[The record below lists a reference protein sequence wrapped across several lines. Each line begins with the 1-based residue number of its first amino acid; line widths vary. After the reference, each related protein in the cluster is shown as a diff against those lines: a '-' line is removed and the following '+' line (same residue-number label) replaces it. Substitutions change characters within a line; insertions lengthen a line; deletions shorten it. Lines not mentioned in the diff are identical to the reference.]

1 VHYFCVYQAATADQT
16 CSEQTR
22 GTVVIDLEASDD
34 PAVVTCSQVDTASS
48 GPVSSSSSGCVEPV
62 SAIVGKCLHRATT
75 APPTIRQFFKPR
87 QPENNSSCAEP
98 SSRSGPERS
107 ADDDD
112 DVASGDN
119 DDAESERIADAALAG
134 DIDNDDDNG
143 GTLDSD
149 YDDDAFV
156 AEKWFAT
163 KPGCLRPQPAL
174 LRTQV
179 DSRKTATGGKLA
191 AKRSGGSGGKLPAGK
206 KARQSSIEALFTSAA
221 GNRQKQ
227 LGGAMHCPI
236 CSRSF
241 DETASNADV
250 NRHIDSCLIE

>member
-1 VHYFCVYQAATADQT
+1 MHYFCVYQAATADQT

-34 PAVVTCSQVDTASS
+34 PAVVTCSQVDSASS
-48 GPVSSSSSGCVEPV
+48 GPVSSSSCVEPV
-62 SAIVGKCLHRATT
+62 SAIVGRCLHRATT

-87 QPENNSSCAEP
+87 QPENSSSCAEP
-98 SSRSGPERS
+98 SSRSEPERS

-143 GTLDSD
+143 GTLDSGD
-149 YDDDAFV
+149 DDDAFV

-163 KPGCLRPQPAL
+163 KPGCLRPEPAV

-179 DSRKTATGGKLA
+179 DSRKTAPGGKLA
-191 AKRSGGSGGKLPAGK
+191 AKRPGSGGGKLPAGK

-221 GNRQKQ
+221 RNRQKQ
-227 LGGAMHCPI
+227 LGGRAMQCPI

>member
-1 VHYFCVYQAATADQT
+1 MHYFCVYQAATADQT
-16 CSEQTR
+16 CAEQTR

-48 GPVSSSSSGCVEPV
+48 GPVSSSSSSSCVEPV
-62 SAIVGKCLHRATT
+62 SAIVGRCLHKATT

-87 QPENNSSCAEP
+87 QPENSSSSAEP
-98 SSRSGPERS
+98 SSPSEPARS
-107 ADDDD
+107 ADDD

-119 DDAESERIADAALAG
+119 DDAESERIADAALAR

-143 GTLDSD
+143 GTLHSD
-149 YDDDAFV
+149 DDGDAFV

-163 KPGCLRPQPAL
+163 KPAV

-179 DSRKTATGGKLA
+179 DSRKTAAGGKLA
-191 AKRSGGSGGKLPAGK
+191 AKRSGGGGGGGGKLAAGK

-250 NRHIDSCLIE
+250 NRHVDSCLIE

>member
-48 GPVSSSSSGCVEPV
+48 GPVSSSGCVEPV
-62 SAIVGKCLHRATT
+62 SAIVGRCLHKATT

-87 QPENNSSCAEP
+87 QPENSSNSAEP
-98 SSRSGPERS
+98 SSPSEPARS
-107 ADDDD
+107 ADDD

-119 DDAESERIADAALAG
+119 DDAESERIADAALAR

-143 GTLDSD
+143 GTLHSD
-149 YDDDAFV
+149 DDGDAFV

-163 KPGCLRPQPAL
+163 KPGCLRPEPAV

-179 DSRKTATGGKLA
+179 DSRKTAAVGKLA
-191 AKRSGGSGGKLPAGK
+191 AKRSGGGGGKLPAGK
-206 KARQSSIEALFTSAA
+206 KARQSSIQALFTSAA
-221 GNRQKQ
+221 RNRQKQ
-227 LGGAMHCPI
+227 LGRAMHCPI